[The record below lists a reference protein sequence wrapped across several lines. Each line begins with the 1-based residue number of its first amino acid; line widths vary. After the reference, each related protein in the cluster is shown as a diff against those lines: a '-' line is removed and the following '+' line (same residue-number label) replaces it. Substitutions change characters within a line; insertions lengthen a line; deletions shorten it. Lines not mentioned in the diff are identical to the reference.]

1 MTRRQVGAFGAD
13 AIAVL
18 VFAAI
23 GRRSHDESGTVV
35 GTLTTAAPF
44 LLALVVSRAVPITRA
59 RPMAVRSGLVV
70 WVTTLVV
77 GMTTRNLVFGRG
89 TAASFVVV
97 AATFLAVTLIGWRL
111 ASERLSARGP
121 GRHPT

>member
-1 MTRRQVGAFGAD
+1 VTRRDVGAFAAD
-13 AIAVL
+13 AIAVV

-44 LLALVVSRAVPITRA
+44 LIGLVVSRTAPIARA
-59 RPMAVRSGLVV
+59 RPTAVRSGMVV
-70 WVTTLVV
+70 WATTIVV
-77 GMTTRNLVFGRG
+77 GMTTRNLAFGRG

-111 ASERLSARGP
+111 ASDRLSARGP